1 MTINSTYLDSDSFV
15 VGRVGVDRGIV
26 VGVAGIAE
34 LWHTDPQW
42 VQQCRIFAESFV
54 GFDKGSAAA
63 NPNSGYLANMGE
75 EALLM
80 VVFWVAAFEL
90 QVEDRHIRS
99 DRSSKVEVEAGGA
112 LGLGTFVG
120 WKLAILWKQ

>member
-15 VGRVGVDRGIV
+15 VGRVGVDRDIV
-26 VGVAGIAE
+26 VGVAGIEE
-34 LWHTDPQW
+34 LWHTDQQW
-42 VQQCRIFAESFV
+42 GQQCRIFGENFV
-54 GFDKGSAAA
+54 GFEKGSEAAS
-63 NPNSGYLANMGE
+63 PNSGYLANMEE
-75 EALLM
+75 EALWM

-90 QVEDRHIRS
+90 QVEDRIRFG
-99 DRSSKVEVEAGGA
+99 RSSKVQVEDGGA